1 MRPPKRSPF
10 LHARHTELLE
20 VYRHLYPD
28 SPLLPSNASSRAHR
42 HTALSLVQLW
52 INRSACP
59 FAVETTA
66 LLVQS
71 VILDEHM
78 QQIAAQSH
86 APPAT
91 SSLHYALE
99 QMGGGAELG
108 VRLNYSLAL
117 MRFVN
122 SVVDSHQ
129 TGGFAQSIA
138 AIAARIGLPQW
149 FVEIRHATTHE
160 ELPSISVCR
169 HAARAALAWLHTH
182 FWAPQL
188 FDTRHEPRAA
198 RADPSGSRQP
208 ADVEFGVSTE
218 PTSSSQEEEKRRSER
233 TKALRELRVTLK
245 DYRELAKKVAR
256 DRSLANA
263 AKADMRRLF
272 KQLAMFVSRIR
283 TLEPEFGAQ
292 LIERARATKGK
303 DEEADVR
310 QGAQDPDDVDE
321 CTKSAL
327 ADLVNQLLQPG
338 GLVPRSRSKRVSAS
352 ASGKAMVLPDE
363 VVAVW
368 APLLAYM
375 RETYGRIFGQILAE
389 ELVDVAFRRPALP
402 DDDDTDAEQDASA
415 DDPSW
420 QGWKA
425 AAMSYASYGKTAEA
439 WLRYLITTTPVASG
453 AATSNAQAPVGPL
466 VSDVEVVELCL
477 PLQLPASTGLLDMIA
492 ERNHE
497 LGARIA
503 PLIAVLRVSAFVTT
517 TELDANPGQGDF
529 TSELDVMQTRLDGM
543 QKLFAVDERVA
554 DVSMDDTR
562 QTSTNHVNGSAASA
576 MPQGW
581 SAAPSSWKP
590 TPFGCLNGRI
600 PNLVLEI

>member
-1 MRPPKRSPF
+1 MGGGAAAAIAQCRVREALRHFAALQRPSGNF
-10 LHARHTELLE
+10 LFLFFRYFRLGYGISESRKCQRERERESGRCRLRFFAFPTRLE
-20 VYRHLYPD
+20 PSNPVRRNQLSSSRLNPILA
-28 SPLLPSNASSRAHR
+28 PLRLRLLPSSHLSSASLRFEERHNEAAQEVAVPPRASPPSCSRCIAICIRTRRYCPPTPSSRAHR

-59 FAVETTA
+59 FALETTA

-352 ASGKAMVLPDE
+352 ASGK
-363 VVAVW
+363 
-368 APLLAYM
+368 
-375 RETYGRIFGQILAE
+375 GH
-389 ELVDVAFRRPALP
+389 
-402 DDDDTDAEQDASA
+402 
-415 DDPSW
+415 
-420 QGWKA
+420 
-425 AAMSYASYGKTAEA
+425 
-439 WLRYLITTTPVASG
+439 G
-453 AATSNAQAPVGPL
+453 AAGRGGGSVGA
-466 VSDVEVVELCL
+466 VARVYARDVRPYLWTD
-477 PLQLPASTGLLDMIA
+477 P
-492 ERNHE
+492 RR
-497 LGARIA
+497 GA
-503 PLIAVLRVSAFVTT
+503 
-517 TELDANPGQGDF
+517 G
-529 TSELDVMQTRLDGM
+529 
-543 QKLFAVDERVA
+543 
-554 DVSMDDTR
+554 
-562 QTSTNHVNGSAASA
+562 
-576 MPQGW
+576 
-581 SAAPSSWKP
+581 
-590 TPFGCLNGRI
+590 GRSLS
-600 PNLVLEI
+600 PPRPPR

>member
-1 MRPPKRSPF
+1 
-10 LHARHTELLE
+10 
-20 VYRHLYPD
+20 
-28 SPLLPSNASSRAHR
+28 
-42 HTALSLVQLW
+42 
-52 INRSACP
+52 
-59 FAVETTA
+59 
-66 LLVQS
+66 
-71 VILDEHM
+71 
-78 QQIAAQSH
+78 
-86 APPAT
+86 
-91 SSLHYALE
+91 
-99 QMGGGAELG
+99 
-108 VRLNYSLAL
+108 
-117 MRFVN
+117 
-122 SVVDSHQ
+122 
-129 TGGFAQSIA
+129 
-138 AIAARIGLPQW
+138 
-149 FVEIRHATTHE
+149 
-160 ELPSISVCR
+160 
-169 HAARAALAWLHTH
+169 
-182 FWAPQL
+182 
-188 FDTRHEPRAA
+188 
-198 RADPSGSRQP
+198 
-208 ADVEFGVSTE
+208 VEFGVSTE

-352 ASGKAMVLPDE
+352 ASGKVMVLPDE

-466 VSDVEVVELCL
+466 VSDVEVAELCL
-477 PLQLPASTGLLDMIA
+477 PLQLPASTGLLDLIA

-543 QKLFAVDERVA
+543 QTLFAVDERVA

-581 SAAPSSWKP
+581 SAAPSSWEP